1 MAATLQFLGRLEDI
15 AGAPELHMALGGPQ
29 ALEVLAHRL
38 DPDLANAVMAPDVR
52 VAINGA
58 LVAHPWETLV
68 GPGDEVAFLP
78 PVSGG

>member
-1 MAATLQFLGRLEDI
+1 MAVTLQFLGRLEDL
-15 AGAPELHMALGGPQ
+15 AGAPELYFALDEPQ
-29 ALEVLAHRL
+29 ALEVLVHRL
-38 DPDLANAVMAPDVR
+38 DPDIANAVTAQDVR

>member
-1 MAATLQFLGRLEDI
+1 MAVTLQFLGRLEDM
-15 AGAPELHMALGGPQ
+15 AGAPELHLALEQPQ
-29 ALEVLAHRL
+29 ALEVLVRHL
-38 DPDLANAVMAPDVR
+38 DAALANAVMVPEVR